1 MDLEDFD
8 GFIEDFDD
16 SFHQAVGGLITK
28 PQAVMRGLETE
39 IGIPWKMMD
48 NNGYYRVKRENTG

>member
-16 SFHQAVGGLITK
+16 SFHQAVGGPITK